1 MAYKKQYLL
10 QGFIT
15 NDLALIRSHEMALA
29 ARIPEGNAT
38 KYLVASTQIGINN
51 WALVIDEENLKY
63 LTPEERS
70 SSFFHEIP
78 QPEQFV
84 KFYTPTVYRYMPKQ
98 FVDDFFN
105 HGKLRIGSF
114 KKFKQ
119 NEDIQKGD
127 KSEGNA
133 YIVGSSGT
141 HSFMSVANYG
151 SDAFVLSTSLVIS
164 NDLQTLFESDDCIVI
179 TDPVNFAIE
188 VSKKIE
194 HFRGLLVGACRYQPN
209 KTIQRNIP
217 NIDIDSLKVSEMDQS
232 IDMNKL
238 FSISSTGAGD
248 DVYFNKLM
256 IHSPQ
261 QEYRFIWFTWDGDV
275 PDSIDITCPE
285 AKKYCRRLNELD
297 VIS

>member
-10 QGFIT
+10 HGFIT

-29 ARIPEGNAT
+29 AGIPEGNAT

-119 NEDIQKGD
+119 NENIQKGD

-133 YIVGSSGT
+133 YIVGSSST
-141 HSFMSVANYG
+141 LSFMSVANYG
-151 SDAFVLSTSLVIS
+151 SDAFVLSTSLVII
-164 NDLQTLFESDDCIVI
+164 NELQTLFESDDCIVI
-179 TDPVNFAIE
+179 TDPISFAIE
-188 VSKKIE
+188 VSKKVE

-217 NIDIDSLKVSEMDQS
+217 NIDIDSLRVSENDHG
-232 IDMNKL
+232 IDVNKL
-238 FSISSTGAGD
+238 FALSSTVAGD
-248 DVYFNKLM
+248 DVFFNKLM

-261 QEYRFIWFTWDGDV
+261 HEFRFIWFTWNGDV
-275 PDSIDITCPE
+275 ADFIDIECPE
-285 AKKYCRRLNELD
+285 AIQFCRRLNELD
-297 VIS
+297 ITA

>member
-1 MAYKKQYLL
+1 MAYRKQYLL

-15 NDLALIRSHEMALA
+15 NDLALKRSHEMALEA
-29 ARIPEGNAT
+29 GIPEGNST
-38 KYLVASTQIGINN
+38 KYLAASTQIGINN
-51 WALVIDEENLKY
+51 WALVIDEENLNY
-63 LTPEERS
+63 LTPAERS

-78 QPEQFV
+78 KPEQFV
-84 KFYTPTVYRYMPKQ
+84 KFYTPTVYRYMPKK
-98 FVDDFFN
+98 FVDEFFN
-105 HGKLRIGSF
+105 EGKLKIGSF

-119 NEDIQKGD
+119 NEDSQKGD
-127 KSEGNA
+127 RSEGNA
-133 YIVGSSGT
+133 YIFGNSGT
-141 HSFMSVANYG
+141 HSFVSVANYG
-151 SDAFVLSTSLVIS
+151 SDAFVLSTSLLIS
-164 NDLQTLFESDDCIVI
+164 SELQTLFDSDDCIVI

-217 NIDIDSLKVSEMDQS
+217 NFDIDSLKVSEMDQS

-238 FSISSTGAGD
+238 FALSSDVAGD
-248 DVYFNKLM
+248 DVFFNKLM

-275 PDSIDITCPE
+275 PESIDIICPE
-285 AKKYCRRLNELD
+285 AQKYCRRLNELD
-297 VIS
+297 LNS